1 MTKCF
6 LLCEATCPTGW
17 IESTQSGTCI
27 KLYEDKKS
35 WTDAR
40 AACQAAGGDLVKI
53 LDDSMNDFIWGEW
66 QLYKV

>member
-1 MTKCF
+1 MTKYF

-35 WTDAR
+35 WTNAR

-53 LDDSMNDFIWGEW
+53 LDDSMNDFIWGE
-66 QLYKV
+66 